1 MRVIDK
7 YDYRHAYSI
16 LKSEK
21 ENILNEILSVLNDE
35 DNSLTL
41 GTRGRHQ
48 QDLSRQIKE
57 FFIRA
62 GWQDEAP
69 HFSVPDLR
77 YDLVKENVPIE
88 IEIGHKRLVY
98 ADFFKFLID
107 YSNEHI
113 PAGVM
118 IVTET
123 PESFG
128 HTWHNS
134 RENTSRKIE
143 TMKNSLLVPILVI
156 GIEP

>member
-1 MRVIDK
+1 MRVVET
-7 YDYRHAYSI
+7 YDYRHAHSI

-21 ENILNEILSVLNDE
+21 ENILNETFSILNDE
-35 DNSLTL
+35 SNSLTL
-41 GTRGRHQ
+41 DTRGHAQRN
-48 QDLSRQIKE
+48 LSRQIKE

-62 GWQDEAP
+62 GWKDEVS
-69 HFSVPDLR
+69 HFTVHDLR

-88 IEIGHKRLVY
+88 IEIGHQRLVY

-107 YSNEHI
+107 YSNGYI
-113 PAGVM
+113 PAGI
-118 IVTET
+118 IVATEN

-134 RENTSRKIE
+134 RESTARKIE
-143 TMKNSLLVPILVI
+143 AIKRSLLVPILVI